1 MAANRL
7 KARFQTF
14 GIRHSIRGLA
24 LLLLSG
30 MGPEAL
36 SVRFRQ
42 RRGFTLGG
50 DLYAK
55 ESVPYLPAIGPP
67 GLLFCKPEPAAA
79 PAIRPVAVGPPV
91 PGLNVVEN
99 AGAAA
104 NSAASLAPLQD
115 SVLKAEPAK
124 ATVVAPPS
132 EPMPSA
138 SAKPAAPP
146 IMRDD
151 VKPQVRPEDF
161 LPYFQVP
168 ANPVPPSAASYTQT
182 LK

>member
-7 KARFQTF
+7 KARFQSF

-36 SVRFRQ
+36 SARFGKRK
-42 RRGFTLGG
+42 GFTFVG

-55 ESVPYLPAIGPP
+55 ETVPYLPAIGPP
-67 GLLFCKPEPAAA
+67 GLFFREPEPAAA
-79 PAIRPVAVGPPV
+79 PAIQPAAVSPPV

-99 AGAAA
+99 AVAAA
-104 NSAASLAPLQD
+104 NSAASLGPLRD
-115 SVLKAEPAK
+115 SA
-124 ATVVAPPS
+124 ATS
-132 EPMPSA
+132 ERV
-138 SAKPAAPP
+138 KPAAVAPTSELMP
-146 IMRDD
+146 VAAPKTSSPAILRDD

-168 ANPVPPSAASYTQT
+168 GNPVPPSAASYTQT
-182 LK
+182 PK